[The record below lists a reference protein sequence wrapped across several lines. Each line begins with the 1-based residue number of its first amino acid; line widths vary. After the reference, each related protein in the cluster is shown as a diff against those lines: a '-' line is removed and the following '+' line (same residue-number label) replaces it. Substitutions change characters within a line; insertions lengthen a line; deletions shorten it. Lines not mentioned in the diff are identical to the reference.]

1 MYTIYTLFYNTLVY
15 HILCNAITIGVI
27 LNRFPNLGNITPV
40 NSMQQYLMKQNS
52 PKASRVLVEERR
64 EMEMEGYSSFDATFS
79 LTHSPSHTSDLESSL
94 GL

>member
-52 PKASRVLVEERR
+52 PKASRVLVRR
-64 EMEMEGYSSFDATFS
+64 VREKRNGNGGVFIFRCNVLINSFTKS
-79 LTHSPSHTSDLESSL
+79 YV
-94 GL
+94 